1 MTIYSHSR
9 LSTFEQCQLKFKYR
23 YIDKIISKTQSIEA
37 FLGKMVH
44 DTLEWL
50 YFKTS
55 QENIIPSIDKIIEYY
70 ANRWETSD
78 NENIVIIKKGLTKK
92 DYFNKGVK
100 FILDYYGKH
109 APFEEKTI
117 GIEKRIVIELSE
129 SEGHKIQGFIDR
141 LVHNPKK
148 DEYEI
153 HDYKTGNFL
162 PKKEKF
168 DTDRQLALYSI
179 GVKELFGKDKNVVLV
194 WHYLAHNIKIC
205 SQRTN
210 EQLEQL
216 KKEIL
221 ELITKIE
228 STTEFIPNKSALCDW
243 CEYKEMCSLFKKQE
257 ISNIKQDSENKQR
270 LLDIWD

>member
-1 MTIYSHSR
+1 MTMYSHSK
-9 LSTFEQCQLKFKYR
+9 LSTFEQCPLKFKYR
-23 YIDKIISKTQSIEA
+23 YLDKIILDTQSIEA
-37 FLGKMVH
+37 FLGKIVH

-50 YFKTS
+50 YFIKS
-55 QENIIPSIDKIIEYY
+55 EENQIPSIDKIIEHY
-70 ANRWETSD
+70 ANKWESSYND
-78 NENIVIIKKGLTKK
+78 NIVIIKKEFTTK

-100 FILDYYGKH
+100 FILDYYTKH
-109 APFEEKTI
+109 HPFDEKTI
-117 GIEKRIVIELSE
+117 GIEKRIVIELSK

-141 LVHNPKK
+141 LVHNSEK

-153 HDYKTGNFL
+153 HDYKTSNFL
-162 PKKEKF
+162 PQKEKF

-179 GVKELFGKDKNVVLV
+179 GVKELFGKDKNVILV

-221 ELITKIE
+221 ELIHKIE
-228 STTEFIPNKSALCDW
+228 STTEFPPNKSSLCDW
-243 CEYKEMCSLFKKQE
+243 CEYNSMCPLFKKE
-257 ISNIKQDSENKQR
+257 EASDTKQNSEDKT
-270 LLDIWD
+270 LDIWD